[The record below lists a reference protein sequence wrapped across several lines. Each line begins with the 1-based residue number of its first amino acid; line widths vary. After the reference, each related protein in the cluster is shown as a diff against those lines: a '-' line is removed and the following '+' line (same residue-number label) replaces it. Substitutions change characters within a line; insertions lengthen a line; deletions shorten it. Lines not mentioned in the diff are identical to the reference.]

1 MQIAELGAEIKSV
14 IYNDTE
20 YMWNGRAEVWANT
33 APIMFPICGG
43 LKNDTFDFAEDGILC
58 APEVFVG
65 KDRKKILMDAAFE
78 GGEITGTLTVNEI
91 RDGVDT
97 RGRFPKT
104 VSFTLKG
111 DGKRQI
117 HEIDL
122 EGLGVAFVGSNLEF
136 TSVGHAKIYSFE
148 FI

>member
-1 MQIAELGAEIKSV
+1 MDDGERRRKFSFEKDRNHFYYKKITDKGYGNQDCL
-14 IYNDTE
+14 D
-20 YMWNGRAEVWANT
+20 
-33 APIMFPICGG
+33 
-43 LKNDTFDFAEDGILC
+43 FDFAEGGILC
-58 APEVFVG
+58 APNVFVDTN
-65 KDRKKILMDAAFE
+65 KKKILMDAAFE